1 MKKNERNFLLKIPRA
16 RIILSSIFC
25 FNESLPLLVLVLQ
38 PNLNKL
44 FSSTTSSFFGV
55 RSRFGVVWFGL
66 VVRFVAFVS
75 SEAREPLFV
84 LVLFLCPSLDPPWH
98 LGKAG
103 TACAHS
109 TQSLDYSSTRKAA
122 GVSSW
127 DASIRRVI
135 RWLFCFPTVEKIRM
149 LCMRPFLGFGARLDV
164 R

>member
-1 MKKNERNFLLKIPRA
+1 M
-16 RIILSSIFC
+16 
-25 FNESLPLLVLVLQ
+25 
-38 PNLNKL
+38 
-44 FSSTTSSFFGV
+44 

-66 VVRFVAFVS
+66 VVRFVAFVAS
-75 SEAREPLFV
+75 FSRSPLFV
-84 LVLFLCPSLDPPWH
+84 LVLVLCPSFHGPWH

-135 RWLFCFPTVEKIRM
+135 RWLFCFPTVGKIRM
-149 LCMRPFLGFGARLDV
+149 LCMRPFLGFGARCEV
-164 R
+164 RIVRRELTDGGVAFAPEKSTHSGRPPFRG

>member
-1 MKKNERNFLLKIPRA
+1 MKKNENKLFVENPSSSNNPFFHFLC
-16 RIILSSIFC
+16 S

-109 TQSLDYSSTRKAA
+109 AFHSKLRLPANRVNWQILRWFCAPCSLARPWSFLLASGSNRSVKCWRK
-122 GVSSW
+122 VSDS
-127 DASIRRVI
+127 
-135 RWLFCFPTVEKIRM
+135 
-149 LCMRPFLGFGARLDV
+149 
-164 R
+164 